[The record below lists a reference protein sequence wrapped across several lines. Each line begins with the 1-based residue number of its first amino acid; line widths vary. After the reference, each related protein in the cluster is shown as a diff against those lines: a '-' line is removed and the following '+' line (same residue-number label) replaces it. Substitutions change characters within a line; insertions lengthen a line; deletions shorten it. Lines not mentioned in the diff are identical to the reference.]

1 MLGGKVMSVGED
13 WQIDK
18 KYLDKWQNIVDTL
31 AELMNIEDAL
41 ITRVSKPEVEV
52 LKVYNK
58 EKSDPLFEEGDQ
70 LTISGHYCEEVI
82 NKNQR
87 LIVSDAEEKDKNYAE
102 EKQGLI
108 SYIGFPIRL
117 PNGEIFGTICVH
129 DKSKRVFKQNFV
141 DLMGQYREL
150 VESHLKTIY
159 KNGKL
164 ENKIEDK
171 RSAEKKYKQIS
182 NRLNTIYENIQQGLC
197 LHEIVYKNNTAVDY
211 RILNANRAY
220 TEILDIS
227 QEKAVGSLGSDLY
240 NSEEPPFLDK
250 YVKTAE
256 TGQPQQFEEYYA
268 PMDIYFN
275 ITVTSPEKGKFIT
288 LFSDIT
294 EQKEREQKIKD
305 QQEKVLDLNE
315 RLSAYN
321 EEVVTINEEL
331 EESLIEL
338 DKLNKRFTE
347 MIDLVSDIENKKMA
361 DEKEFFSD
369 LLARAVEIVPEA
381 DYGKICIKDEAGRCN
396 FIDAIGHD
404 LEKLKQVKLKTSWLS
419 HYKGKGVFQSKGYFI
434 DISKM
439 PKSKQK
445 VLNQALKPVKESLYI
460 NITVDDQLVG
470 RIGLDIKED
479 SNSNFTDTTKKIIKS
494 FATLSSTFFS
504 FKRLNRL
511 KTNFTKE
518 LITSIIKMVE
528 MYDYYTKG
536 HSENVARLGSVIA
549 EKMNLSN
556 KVVQETYWTGLVH
569 DIGKLLVPIHI
580 LNKEGKLN
588 DKEYSLVQKHP
599 VWGSKALKNSESL
612 QSIARQV
619 RYHHERWDGNGYPEG
634 LKENEI
640 PLISQI
646 IALADA
652 WDAMLSQ
659 RSYRDPLSKVQ
670 AIQEIKE
677 NKGKQ
682 FSPQVVDTF
691 LKLYNNNDLEK
702 LKEDTINY
710 SIEQKN
716 KKKRLSDYDI
726 SFETLFRE
734 ANEGIVILD
743 NNFNIQKTNQ
753 YFEEMFGYSEKEL
766 QGKNIKTIVHAHKYQ
781 ETENYIEKLIE
792 KGEISSRTYRK
803 KKSGEQIEVSIEA
816 FPLSL
821 ESENL
826 GYYVIYRDI
835 TELKNIEKEYK
846 EVKDRYKSLFN
857 NKYTV
862 MLIINPENGKIVD
875 ANPAAEKFYGW
886 EREVLTSMK
895 IMEINKMDSTAV
907 KREMRKANRENKL
920 YFDFKHKT
928 AYGEIKDVEV
938 YSQPI
943 KFGSKQYL
951 YSIIHDV
958 TDRNQIDKKLKKQR
972 DKFKELLTEMGNNI
986 PQR

>member
-1 MLGGKVMSVGED
+1 MSDGED
-13 WQIDK
+13 WQVDK

-31 AELMNIEDAL
+31 AEIKDIEDAL
-41 ITRVSKPEVEV
+41 ITRLTQSEVEI

-58 EKSDPLFEEGDQ
+58 DKSDPLFEEGDKII
-70 LTISGHYCEEVI
+70 LSGHYCEEVI
-82 NKNQR
+82 NKNRR
-87 LIVSDAEEKDKNYAE
+87 LIVSDAEEKDKNYVE

-108 SYIGFPIRL
+108 SYMGFPIRW
-117 PNGEIFGTICVH
+117 PNGAIFGTICVH
-129 DKSKRVFKQNFV
+129 DKRKRVFKQNFV
-141 DLMGQYREL
+141 DLMEQYREL
-150 VESHLKTIY
+150 IESHLKIIF
-159 KNGKL
+159 KNSKL
-164 ENKIEDK
+164 ENKIKDK
-171 RSAEKKYKQIS
+171 KSAEEKYKQIS

-197 LHEIVYKNNTAVDY
+197 LHEIVYENNTAVDY
-211 RILNANRAY
+211 RVLDANRAY
-220 TEILDIS
+220 TEILGIS
-227 QEKAVGSLGSDLY
+227 QEKAVGSLGSNLY

-256 TGQPQQFEEYYA
+256 TGKPQRFEEYYA

-347 MIDLVSDIENKKMA
+347 MIDLVSDIENKRMA

-404 LEKLKQVKLKTSWLS
+404 LEKLKQVKLKTRWLS
-419 HYKGKGVFQSKGYFI
+419 HYREKGVFQSKGYFI
-434 DISKM
+434 NINKM

-445 VLNQALKPVKESLYI
+445 ILNQALKPVKESLYI
-460 NITVDDQLVG
+460 NITVDDELVG

-536 HSENVARLGSVIA
+536 HSENVASLGSAIA
-549 EKMNLSN
+549 KKMNLSN

-569 DIGKLLVPIHI
+569 DIGKLLVPINI
-580 LNKEGKLN
+580 LNKKGKL
-588 DKEYSLVQKHP
+588 DEDEYSLVKKHP

-619 RYHHERWDGNGYPEG
+619 LYHHERWDGNGYPDG

-652 WDAMLSQ
+652 WDAMLSK
-659 RSYRDPLSKVQ
+659 RSYRNPLSKKQ

-691 LKLYNNNDLEK
+691 LKLYNNNDFEK
-702 LKEDTINY
+702 LKDDTMNY
-710 SIEQKN
+710 SIEQSDKE
-716 KKKRLSDYDI
+716 KRLSDYDI

-734 ANEGIVILD
+734 AKEGIVILD
-743 NNFNIQKTNQ
+743 NNFNIQKTNK

-766 QGKNIKTIVHAHKYQ
+766 KGKNIKTIVHAHKYQ
-781 ETENYIEKLIE
+781 ETKNYIEKLIK

-821 ESENL
+821 ENETL
-826 GYYVIYRDI
+826 GYYVIYRDL

-846 EVKDRYKSLFN
+846 EVKDRYKTLFN
-857 NKYTV
+857 NEYTV
-862 MLIINPENGKIVD
+862 MLIINPENGRIVD
-875 ANPAAEKFYGW
+875 ANPAAENFYGW
-886 EREVLTSMK
+886 EREELTSMK
-895 IMEINKMDSTAV
+895 IMEINKMDSKAV
-907 KREMRKANRENKL
+907 EREMHKANRENKL

-928 AYGEIKDVEV
+928 AYGEIKNVEV

-943 KFGSKQYL
+943 KFGGKQYL

-958 TDRNQIDKKLKKQR
+958 TDRSQIDKKLKKQR
-972 DKFKELLTEMGNNI
+972 DKFKELLTDMGNNI